1 MFFVW
6 KEATSRLTKWPTGEM
21 NEMKN
26 SYTYKPWIVDV
37 GVDFDL
43 VLGSMLMLKICFDV
57 VDGNCDAYNMIMVML
72 CLWQFSSLSYREPI
86 LGKWG
91 WHLGLYPLCS
101 KKPRQALLLMTVVS
115 RQMTSWWIIPCL
127 VEQTAPML
135 VLADTVDFSSPH
147 QGVSGNDTLAKL
159 RPVFVL
165 HVTRNCS
172 VSPLF
177 VFNNC
182 CQIDGARAVPWGQAN
197 TNGAN
202 RRFLETESPSSD

>member
-91 WHLGLYPLCS
+91 WHLGLCPLCS

-135 VLADTVDFSSPH
+135 VLADTLDFSRALTK
-147 QGVSGNDTLAKL
+147 VSL
-159 RPVFVL
+159 
-165 HVTRNCS
+165 VTTH
-172 VSPLF
+172 
-177 VFNNC
+177 
-182 CQIDGARAVPWGQAN
+182 W
-197 TNGAN
+197 
-202 RRFLETESPSSD
+202 PSSAPCLFYMWRATVLSLHYLFSTIVVKSTAPGRSLGAKQILMAPTASF

>member
-26 SYTYKPWIVDV
+26 SSKYKPWIVDV

-57 VDGNCDAYNMIMVML
+57 VDGDCDVYNMIMVML
-72 CLWQFSSLSYREPI
+72 CLWQCFSLLHREPI
-86 LGKWG
+86 FGKWG
-91 WHLGLYPLCS
+91 WHLGLCPLCS

-147 QGVSGNDTLAKL
+147 QGVSGDDTAQAPP
-159 RPVFVL
+159 RVCF
-165 HVTRNCS
+165 TCDAQ
-172 VSPLF
+172 LF
-177 VFNNC
+177 CLSTICF
-182 CQIDGARAVPWGQAN
+182 QQLLS
-197 TNGAN
+197 N
-202 RRFLETESPSSD
+202 RRRQGGPLGPSKY